1 MDAIKL
7 KYTKAGMLNKH
18 DAKELHGV
26 IIEAMQKYEYIYLDL
41 NNSQVSIEFLQ
52 YLFYPLWE
60 TFWYDLIIE
69 TIKIKDSKIIIS
81 IIYVYVSL
89 V

>member
-7 KYTKAGMLNKH
+7 RYTKAGILNKH

-26 IIEAMQKYEYIYLDL
+26 IFEAMQKYEYIYLDL

-60 TFWYDLIIE
+60 TFGYDVIVE
-69 TIKIKDSKIIIS
+69 TIKIKDSKILSKIEVIGS
-81 IIYVYVSL
+81 VYA
-89 V
+89 